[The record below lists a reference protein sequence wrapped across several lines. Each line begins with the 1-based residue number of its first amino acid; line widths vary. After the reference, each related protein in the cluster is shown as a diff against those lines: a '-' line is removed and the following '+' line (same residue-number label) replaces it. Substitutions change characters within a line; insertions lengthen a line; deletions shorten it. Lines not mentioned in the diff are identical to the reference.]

1 MRLML
6 RPHFLVALLL
16 AGFSLSSF
24 AKSIETASAPQPAMA
39 KQTAAK
45 TVRAE
50 IEPKQPLKPDVRS
63 NAALVIDESTSAV
76 IFSRQPNAPIPIA
89 SISKLMTALVVL
101 DGKQPLDELITI
113 ANADRTGDLY
123 APSRLAIGA
132 KVTRGDLLHVA
143 LMSSE
148 NRAAYALGRN
158 YPGGIDA
165 FVQAMNAKAKALG
178 MTRTVFVEPTGLS
191 SRNVASPTDLIKL
204 VNAASEDPTIR
215 AFSTDNNHVLKAG
228 KQPIEFRTTNN
239 LVSKPTWNIV
249 VQKTGYIS
257 EAGKCLVM
265 KAVIQG
271 RSVVMVL
278 MDSYGK
284 YTRVADANRIKKW
297 METTLPSDLPSSTT
311 AALAVSPA
319 K

>member
-1 MRLML
+1 
-6 RPHFLVALLL
+6 
-16 AGFSLSSF
+16 
-24 AKSIETASAPQPAMA
+24 
-39 KQTAAK
+39 
-45 TVRAE
+45 
-50 IEPKQPLKPDVRS
+50 
-63 NAALVIDESTSAV
+63 
-76 IFSRQPNAPIPIA
+76 
-89 SISKLMTALVVL
+89 MTALVVL
-101 DGKQPLDELITI
+101 DGKLPLDEVLTLT
-113 ANADRTGDLY
+113 NADRTGDLY
-123 APSRLAIGA
+123 APSRLPVGA
-132 KVTRGDLLHVA
+132 KITRGDLLHVA

-158 YPGGIDA
+158 YPGGIEA
-165 FVQAMNAKAKALG
+165 FVLAMNAKAKAIG
-178 MTRTVFVEPTGLS
+178 MTHTVFVEPTGLS

-228 KQPIEFRTTNN
+228 KQAIEFRTTNT
-239 LVSKPTWNIV
+239 LVSKPAWNIV

-284 YTRVADANRIKKW
+284 YTRVADANRIKQW
-297 METTLPSDLPSSTT
+297 MEATLPSQLPTTTT
-311 AALAVSPA
+311 AALGVAPVL
-319 K
+319 